1 MIYEVVIGVE
11 VHAQL
16 RTKSKLFCGCGTMFG
31 LSANSQTCPLCLG
44 LPGTLPVINRVA
56 VEMAVRAGLA
66 LNCTISANNLFARK
80 NYFYPDLPKGY
91 QISQYEAP
99 ICEHGWIEIA
109 ASEGK
114 KRVRI
119 RRAHLEEDAGKSV
132 HVTGMNGS
140 RVDLNRAGTPLLEI
154 VTEPDLRSADEVVA
168 YLKGLRDVLMYLEV
182 CDGNMDE
189 GSFRCEPNLSLRPL
203 GQREFGT
210 KVELK
215 NINSFKFVKDA
226 VEYEIKRQTKVLNEG
241 GKIHQETR
249 LWNLDRGETA
259 VMRSKEEAH
268 DYRYFPDP
276 DLVPLKLEK
285 EWIEGC
291 RKQVIELPAARM
303 QRFVDDFA
311 LSEYDAGVL
320 TASKAVADYFEACVK
335 LFNQPKTVSN
345 WVMGE
350 LTRELNNSGSDA
362 SASPVSPERLV
373 DLLRL
378 VEQGTISLK
387 AAREIFP
394 EVYSSGK
401 TPEQIVQ
408 EKGLVQVSDEGAL
421 DKIIEDVLAKNPTQ
435 AAQFK
440 EGKQQVLGFLVG
452 QVMKASGGKAN
463 PGKVNELLKQK
474 LGGVLYARP
483 VISLE
488 ELAQQQPLNTDQAK
502 VKFQL
507 TNREQSVIEHLAK
520 GWTNKEIANAL
531 QITEETVKEHIKHI
545 MQKTNSTTRT
555 GILDHVFNS

>member
-16 RTKSKLFCGCGTMFG
+16 RTKSKLFCGCGTVFG
-31 LSANSQTCPLCLG
+31 LPANSQTCPLCLG
-44 LPGTLPVINRVA
+44 LPGSLPVLNQAA

-66 LNCTISANNLFARK
+66 LNCTIAADNLFARK

-109 ASEGK
+109 TSESK
-114 KRVRI
+114 RRVRI
-119 RRAHLEEDAGKSV
+119 RRAHLEEDAGKSI
-132 HVTGMNGS
+132 HVAGTNGS

-154 VTEPDLRSADEVVA
+154 VTEPDLRSSDEVVA

-203 GQREFGT
+203 GQKEFGT

-226 VEYEIKRQTKVLNEG
+226 IEYEIKRQTKVLSEG
-241 GKIHQETR
+241 GKINQETR

-276 DLVPLKLEK
+276 DLVPLKLDK

-291 RKQVIELPAARM
+291 RKQVTELPAARL
-303 QRFVDDFA
+303 QRFVSEWA

-320 TASKAVADYFEACVK
+320 TASKAVADYFESCVK

-350 LTRELNNSGSDA
+350 LTRELNNSGTDA

-373 DLLRL
+373 SLLQL
-378 VEQGTISLK
+378 VEQETISLK
-387 AAREIFP
+387 VAREIFP

-408 EKGLVQVSDEGAL
+408 EKGLIQVSDEGAL
-421 DKIIEDVLAKNPTQ
+421 DTIIGEVLSKNPTQ
-435 AAQFK
+435 VAQFK
-440 EGKQQVLGFLVG
+440 DGKQQVLGFLVG

-463 PGKVNELLKQK
+463 PGKVNELLKK
-474 LGGVLYARP
+474 RLG
-483 VISLE
+483 
-488 ELAQQQPLNTDQAK
+488 
-502 VKFQL
+502 
-507 TNREQSVIEHLAK
+507 
-520 GWTNKEIANAL
+520 
-531 QITEETVKEHIKHI
+531 
-545 MQKTNSTTRT
+545 
-555 GILDHVFNS
+555 

>member
-16 RTKSKLFCGCGTMFG
+16 RTKSKLFCGCGTVFG
-31 LSANSQTCPLCLG
+31 LKANSQICPLCLG
-44 LPGTLPVINRVA
+44 LPGSLPVLNKTA

-66 LNCTISANNLFARK
+66 LNCTIATDNVFARK

-109 ASEGK
+109 AKEGK
-114 KRVRI
+114 RRVRI

-132 HVTGMNGS
+132 HVAGANGS
-140 RVDLNRAGTPLLEI
+140 RIDLNRAGTPLLEI
-154 VTEPDLRSADEVVA
+154 VTEPDLRSSDEVVA

-189 GSFRCEPNLSLRPL
+189 GNFRCEPNLSLRPL
-203 GQREFGT
+203 GQKELGI

-226 VEYEIKRQTKVLNEG
+226 IEYEIKRQTKVFSEG
-241 GKIHQETR
+241 GKINQETR
-249 LWNLDRGETA
+249 LWNLDRGETV

-276 DLVPLKLEK
+276 DLVPLRLEK
-285 EWIEGC
+285 EWVEGC
-291 RKQVIELPAARM
+291 RKHVTELPAARL
-303 QRFVDDFA
+303 QRFVSEFA

-320 TASKAVADYFEACVK
+320 TASKSVADYFESCVK
-335 LFNQPKTVSN
+335 LFDQPKTVSN

-350 LTRELNNSGSDA
+350 LTRELNNSGTDA
-362 SASPVSPERLV
+362 SDSPVSPERLV
-373 DLLRL
+373 GLLRM
-378 VEQGTISLK
+378 VDKGTISLK
-387 AAREIFP
+387 VARDIFP

-408 EKGLVQVSDEGAL
+408 EKGLMQVSDEGAL
-421 DKIIEDVLAKNPTQ
+421 AEVIDEVLAKNPMQVT
-435 AAQFK
+435 QFK

-463 PGKVNELLKQK
+463 PGKVNELLKKK
-474 LGGVLYARP
+474 LRG
-483 VISLE
+483 
-488 ELAQQQPLNTDQAK
+488 
-502 VKFQL
+502 
-507 TNREQSVIEHLAK
+507 
-520 GWTNKEIANAL
+520 
-531 QITEETVKEHIKHI
+531 
-545 MQKTNSTTRT
+545 
-555 GILDHVFNS
+555 

>member
-16 RTKSKLFCGCGTMFG
+16 RTKSKLFCACGTMFG
-31 LSANSQTCPLCLG
+31 LSANSQTCPVCLG
-44 LPGTLPVINRVA
+44 LPGTLPVINQAA

-66 LNCTISANNLFARK
+66 LNCTIAADNLFARK

-114 KRVRI
+114 RRVRI

-132 HVTGMNGS
+132 HVAGLNGS

-203 GQREFGT
+203 GQKEFGT

-226 VEYEIKRQTKVLNEG
+226 VEYEIKRQTKVLSEG
-241 GKIHQETR
+241 GKINQETR
-249 LWNLDRGETA
+249 LWNLDLGETA

-276 DLVPLKLEK
+276 DLVPLKFEK
-285 EWIEGC
+285 EWIEGF
-291 RKQVIELPAARM
+291 RSSLPELPEARRE
-303 QRFVDDFA
+303 RFISAYGLPASNVA
-311 LSEYDAGVL
+311 VL
-320 TASKAVADYFEACVK
+320 IASTGTADYFESCVK
-335 LFNQPKTVSN
+335 LHNDPKTISN
-345 WVMGE
+345 WVIGE
-350 LTRELNNSGSDA
+350 LTRELNNSGTDA
-362 SASPVSPERLV
+362 SASPVSPERLIS
-373 DLLRL
+373 LLQL

-387 AAREIFP
+387 VAREIFP
-394 EVYSSGK
+394 ELYSSGK

-408 EKGLVQVSDEGAL
+408 EKGLIQVSDEGAL
-421 DKIIEDVLAKNPTQ
+421 DKIIAEVLAKSPTQ
-435 AAQFK
+435 VAQFK

-452 QVMKASGGKAN
+452 QVMKGSGGKAN
-463 PGKVNELLKQK
+463 PGKVNELLKK
-474 LGGVLYARP
+474 RLG
-483 VISLE
+483 
-488 ELAQQQPLNTDQAK
+488 
-502 VKFQL
+502 
-507 TNREQSVIEHLAK
+507 
-520 GWTNKEIANAL
+520 
-531 QITEETVKEHIKHI
+531 
-545 MQKTNSTTRT
+545 
-555 GILDHVFNS
+555 